1 MKKILITIGVIVG
14 SLYIA
19 GAFGIGTFE
28 LHYGAKSMCEARQ

>member
-1 MKKILITIGVIVG
+1 MKKICIAIGVIVG

-19 GAFGIGTFE
+19 GAFGIGVFE

>member
-1 MKKILITIGVIVG
+1 MKKIISFVGVIVL

-28 LHYGAKSMCEARQ
+28 LHYGAKSMCEARR